1 MDTTRQISVVVCT
14 YTDRRWHEL
23 LAGVSA
29 LRTQTLKPHE
39 ILVVVDH
46 EPRLLERVAD
56 ELPGTVGLASAGP
69 PGLAGSRN
77 TGVRAATGS
86 IVAFID
92 DDAVPEPDWLE
103 RLAAPYD
110 DPDVAAVGGGIDPN
124 WATARP
130 TWFPPEFDWVVGCT
144 YRGLPEARATV
155 RNVIGAN
162 MSFRREVFEHLEFFH
177 GLGHANGRSLG
188 GEETDFCIRLA
199 ELLPGSTDRLRTERA
214 CTPPC
219 AAGSRALLVLHG
231 ALLHRGRL
239 EGRPCRARRKQ
250 DGTRVGEDVRT
261 GNPRS
266 CSARRHRGGEEQA
279 TGHRLG
285 SRRIGRGCRGCGLWL
300 RREPPAAVV
309 GDVGAMKRPVGTG
322 TLRALLVLSTACGLM
337 LVSTADALSRSGRA
351 HGSLLFWLGLIAI
364 LVPVTAR
371 LAPRRR
377 LGTNESA
384 CSSCSG
390 LRPTSSRSFGIRS
403 GSCTRM
409 SSCIST
415 THSRSSRRTTSSNRT
430 RFSPRLPRTRGSSLR
445 LPHCR
450 R

>member
-23 LAGVSA
+23 LAGISA

-56 ELPGTVGLASAGP
+56 ELPGTVALASAGP

-110 DPDVAAVGGGIDPN
+110 DPDVTGVGGGIDPN

-130 TWFPPEFDWVVGCT
+130 AWFPPEFDWVVGCT

-162 MSFRREVFEHLEFFH
+162 MSFRRDVFEHLEFFH

-199 ELLPGSTDRLRTERA
+199 ELLPGSQIVYEPSARVRHYVPPDRERFSYFMERCYIEGVSKGVLAGRVGSKAGLASERTYVQAIPGAALRAVTEAVKNRQPATALGAVASAVGVGAAASGYAVSRLRRLSAMSER
-214 CTPPC
+214 
-219 AAGSRALLVLHG
+219 
-231 ALLHRGRL
+231 
-239 EGRPCRARRKQ
+239 
-250 DGTRVGEDVRT
+250 
-261 GNPRS
+261 
-266 CSARRHRGGEEQA
+266 
-279 TGHRLG
+279 
-285 SRRIGRGCRGCGLWL
+285 
-300 RREPPAAVV
+300 
-309 GDVGAMKRPVGTG
+309 
-322 TLRALLVLSTACGLM
+322 
-337 LVSTADALSRSGRA
+337 
-351 HGSLLFWLGLIAI
+351 
-364 LVPVTAR
+364 
-371 LAPRRR
+371 
-377 LGTNESA
+377 
-384 CSSCSG
+384 
-390 LRPTSSRSFGIRS
+390 
-403 GSCTRM
+403 
-409 SSCIST
+409 
-415 THSRSSRRTTSSNRT
+415 
-430 RFSPRLPRTRGSSLR
+430 
-445 LPHCR
+445 
-450 R
+450 